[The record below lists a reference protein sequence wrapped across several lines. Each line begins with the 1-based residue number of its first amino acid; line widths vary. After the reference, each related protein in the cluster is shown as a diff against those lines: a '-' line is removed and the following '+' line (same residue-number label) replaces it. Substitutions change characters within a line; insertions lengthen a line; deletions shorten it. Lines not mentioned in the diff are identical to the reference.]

1 MPKRERTERSVVTE
15 SPEKLQRENRFKSTS
30 QPANWEARVGNIA
43 TGSQKVLEYVGSIML
58 WGQANADPETGELF
72 LGAFKGQ
79 TGEVCA
85 DSNRRRAPVT

>member
-1 MPKRERTERSVVTE
+1 M
-15 SPEKLQRENRFKSTS
+15 
-30 QPANWEARVGNIA
+30 GNIA